1 MISRLKDIVDN
12 EKGYVLVVSLLML
25 TVVTVIGIAATR
37 TSDTELQIA
46 SNERQH
52 LTDFYSAEGGVIYM
66 LEDYTPWL
74 TTAFLTAGETAASY
88 GPVDIDIDSDG
99 TNDATVEARYVE
111 DSGTTVPVLPHTGSP
126 PVGSGYSV
134 EYFEVHR
141 YLVTVTSI
149 TGNVQIESGAW
160 KVFSKE

>member
-1 MISRLKDIVDN
+1 MILRGLMISRLKDIVDN

-88 GPVDIDIDSDG
+88 GPVDIRDRPRSGQD
-99 TNDATVEARYVE
+99 TVW
-111 DSGTTVPVLPHTGSP
+111 SILKCTGILLP
-126 PVGSGYSV
+126 
-134 EYFEVHR
+134 
-141 YLVTVTSI
+141 
-149 TGNVQIESGAW
+149 
-160 KVFSKE
+160 

>member
-12 EKGYVLVVSLLML
+12 EKGFVLVVSLLML

-52 LTDFYSAEGGVIYM
+52 LGDFYKAEGGLINM
-66 LEDYTPWL
+66 LESVTTWL
-74 TTAFLTAGETAASY
+74 TTAFLTAGETEASY
-88 GPVDIDIDSDG
+88 TGTVDIDSDG
-99 TNDATVEARYVE
+99 TDDASVEIRYVE
-111 DSGTTVPVLPHTGSP
+111 DSGTSVPVLSHTGPP
-126 PVGSGYSV
+126 PVGSGYSL

-141 YLVTVTSI
+141 YAVTVTSA
-149 TGNVQIESGAW
+149 TGNAQIQTGVW
-160 KVFSKE
+160 KVFNKD